1 MSTDVDLSNIGVT
14 LTLGGITDIDIGL
27 DSIATALTTGVKLGL
42 DNIKVDAGLGDIR
55 IQQLAPIQIGLT
67 QLPVVNVAVKE
78 LPLIQTDSKVDAKL
92 DAKIDAGLD
101 NIRITELPPIQ
112 LEFSF
117 KPIRIHFPLNYSFSI
132 ELCGFRLFKFSLCGE
147 GMVISEDY
155 QPRKTESCG

>member
-14 LTLGGITDIDIGL
+14 LTLGASTDFDIGL

-55 IQQLAPIQIGLT
+55 IQQLAPIQVGLT
-67 QLPVVNVAVKE
+67 QLPTVNLAVKE
-78 LPLIQTDSKVDAKL
+78 LPLIQTDSKL
-92 DAKIDAGLD
+92 NAKIDAGLD

-117 KPIRIHFPLNYSFSI
+117 KPIRLHFPLNYTFSI